1 MRKKILIVILV
12 LIMAL
17 MASACRQSERVSYNI
32 SKDADNFNVVR
43 RLAVINTVSGEPIF
57 ELIGR
62 FSLEVNSEA
71 NKISV
76 IVETEENVYKKHIIG
91 LNSATTMY
99 VVEDIDGANVS
110 KYKYEINYLP
120 KMIQPFTVTSND

>member
-1 MRKKILIVILV
+1 MKKKILIVILI
-12 LIMAL
+12 LTMAL
-17 MASACRQSERVSYNI
+17 MVSACRQSDRVSHNI
-32 SKDADNFNVVR
+32 SKEADNFNVVR
-43 RLAVINTVSGEPIF
+43 RLAVINTISGEPIF

-71 NKISV
+71 NKISI

-91 LNSATTMY
+91 LNRATTMY